1 MGKKPMREFS
11 RVAALSVLFLAAST
25 AVAGDWEHRL
35 TPYLWMSAM
44 DGSQTIGTPSGPLTA
59 DLDLSFSDIWDN
71 LELGGMLRYRG
82 QNERWVVMA
91 DSIYMDL
98 EAKGGRQGALIDVDA
113 KIKAKQLALEAD
125 LGYEVADR
133 IVVYAGLRYNDLEQ
147 DIAVTTTGGPAAGT
161 RTASA
166 GDSWIDP
173 VVGVA
178 TESPIGKRWSVGLL
192 GDIGGF
198 GIGSD
203 FAWQLLGSVRYQ
215 ASERISVVGVYRYID
230 MDYENGTGTE
240 LFGYDMALS
249 GPALGVSF
257 DF

>member
-1 MGKKPMREFS
+1 MRAIS
-11 RVAALSVLFLAAST
+11 RTAALAFFILAAST
-25 AVAGDWEHRL
+25 AVAADWEHRL
-35 TPYLWMSAM
+35 TPYLWMSGM
-44 DGSQTIGTPSGPLTA
+44 DGSQTIGTPAGPLTA
-59 DLDLSFSDIWDN
+59 DVDLSFGDIWDN
-71 LELGGMLRYRG
+71 LEIGGMLSYRG

-98 EAKGGRQGALIDVDA
+98 EAKDNRNGTLIDVGV
-113 KIKAKQLALEAD
+113 KIEAKQLALEAD
-125 LGYEVADR
+125 LGYEVAER
-133 IVVYAGLRYNDLEQ
+133 IVVFAGLRYNDLEQ
-147 DIAVTTTGGPAAGT
+147 DLTVTTAGGPAAGT

-173 VVGVA
+173 IVGVA
-178 TESPIGKRWSVGLL
+178 TELPIGERWSVGLR

-203 FAWQLLGSVRYQ
+203 FAWQALAAVRWQ
-215 ASERISVVGVYRYID
+215 ASERISVVGAYRYID
-230 MDYENGTGTE
+230 MDYENGSGTA

>member
-1 MGKKPMREFS
+1 M
-11 RVAALSVLFLAAST
+11 
-25 AVAGDWEHRL
+25 AGDWEHRL
-35 TPYLWMSAM
+35 TPYLWMSGM
-44 DGSQTIGTPSGPLTA
+44 EGSQTIGTPSGPLTA
-59 DLDLSFSDIWDN
+59 DLDLSFGDILDN

-82 QNERWVVMA
+82 QNDRWVVMA

-98 EAKGGRQGALIDVDA
+98 EAKGGRKGALIDVDA
-113 KIKAKQLALEAD
+113 TIRAKQLALEAD
-125 LGYEVADR
+125 LGYEVVDR
-133 IVVYAGLRYNDLEQ
+133 IVVYAGLRYNDLNQ
-147 DIAVTTTGGPAAGT
+147 DIAVTTTGGPLAGT

-173 VVGVA
+173 IVGVA
-178 TESPIGKRWSVGLL
+178 AELPIGQRWSLGLL

-203 FAWQLLGSVRYQ
+203 LAWQLMGSVRFR

-230 MDYENGTGTE
+230 MDYENGSGTE

-249 GPALGVSF
+249 GPAIGVSF